1 MGLWRLVDN
10 DDAWRK
16 ARRLARRRDVVKWT
30 GLVGDSGNR
39 QTVQEVL
46 GVREVGRERG
56 GGPVVAVEVGGQ
68 DEGHVLLVDVRDV
81 VLGAVVYV

>member
-1 MGLWRLVDN
+1 MRRLVDD
-10 DDAWRK
+10 DDARRK

-30 GLVGDSGNR
+30 GLVGNSGNG

-46 GVREVGRERG
+46 GVWEVGRERG

-68 DEGHVLLVDVRDV
+68 DEGDVLLVDVRDV
-81 VLGAVVYV
+81 ILGAVVYV